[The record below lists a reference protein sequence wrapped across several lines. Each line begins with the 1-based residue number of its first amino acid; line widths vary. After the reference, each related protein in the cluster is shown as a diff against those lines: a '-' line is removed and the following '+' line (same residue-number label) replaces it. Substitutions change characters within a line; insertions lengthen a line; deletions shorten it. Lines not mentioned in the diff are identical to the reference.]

1 MKCKTVPSVCI
12 YGYVDSFTR
21 KVVVL
26 PSQVFLIQFMLG
38 TPSKD
43 QTGNPTPQL
52 RKNQDTLIKDSLRR
66 KRFCAV

>member
-1 MKCKTVPSVCI
+1 
-12 YGYVDSFTR
+12 
-21 KVVVL
+21 
-26 PSQVFLIQFMLG
+26 MLG

>member
-1 MKCKTVPSVCI
+1 
-12 YGYVDSFTR
+12 
-21 KVVVL
+21 
-26 PSQVFLIQFMLG
+26 MLG

-52 RKNQDTLIKDSLRR
+52 RKNQDTLIKDSLRS